1 MAITT
6 DDFSRTKGKLV
17 DDFKDV
23 VENAENLLQ
32 ATAKVTGES
41 FATERAKLGEKLK
54 QAKMRLVE
62 VEQRVVDKAKYAAE
76 ATDHYV
82 HDNPW
87 TAVGVSAAVGMLIGF
102 LVAKR

>member
-41 FATERAKLGEKLK
+41 
-54 QAKMRLVE
+54 
-62 VEQRVVDKAKYAAE
+62 
-76 ATDHYV
+76 
-82 HDNPW
+82 
-87 TAVGVSAAVGMLIGF
+87 
-102 LVAKR
+102 